1 MSLVAVFPFLNWKR
15 RGLLWE
21 DRELSN
27 KVQFVPDI
35 NYFAVTNFRNERKL
49 FGIKREDR
57 RLHMYILGRTA
68 MGKTT
73 LLLNMILNDIYGNEG
88 VCFIDPHGD
97 AVETLLDYIPSFRLK
112 DVVYFNPAD
121 VDHPISLNVLTEVE
135 PERKHLLVSSLISIF
150 RKLYSEYWQHRQEH
164 ILRNSILAL
173 LEHRGRKTLV
183 DVYTLLSDWRYRKE
197 VVEKVKDPIVRS
209 FWQNEFPKYLYQFK
223 GEALAPIQNKLG
235 AFLTVPLVRN
245 IVGQEQ
251 SKIDFREV
259 IDRGKILLVNLA
271 KGRIGEDISSF
282 LGSLMITKIQLAAMS
297 RIDVPER
304 ERKDFYLYVDE
315 FQEFVA
321 SETFEGI
328 LSEARKYKL
337 CLVLAHQYIGQ
348 LDDDLRKAIFGNV
361 GTMIAFPVGPENG
374 DFLEKEFYP
383 EFDQHDLIA
392 HDKYHIYLKLAID
405 GKTSQPFSALTLP
418 PFFNYRSQGNRNEIV
433 LLSRAS
439 YSTKRGSGEKEIKN
453 CSQL

>member
-1 MSLVAVFPFLNWKR
+1 MS
-15 RGLLWE
+15 E
-21 DRELSN
+21 
-27 KVQFVPDI
+27 I
-35 NYFAVTNFRNERKL
+35 NYFAVTNFRNQRKL
-49 FGIKREDR
+49 FGIKGEDR
-57 RLHMYILGRTA
+57 RLHMYILGRTG

-112 DVVYFNPAD
+112 DVIYLNPAD
-121 VDHPISLNVLTEVE
+121 TDYPIPLNVLGEAE

-150 RKLYSEYWQHRQEH
+150 RKLYAEYWQHRQEH

-173 LEHRGRKTLV
+173 LEQRGRKTLV
-183 DVYTLLSDWRYRKE
+183 DVYALLSDWRFRKA
-197 VVEKVKDPIVRS
+197 VVEQVKDPIVKS

-245 IVGQEQ
+245 IVGQEK

-259 IDRGKILLVNLA
+259 IDNRKILLVNLA

-282 LGSLMITKIQLAAMS
+282 LGSLIITKIQLAAMS
-297 RIDVPER
+297 RIDVLEKER
-304 ERKDFYLYVDE
+304 RDFYLYVDE

-328 LSEARKYKL
+328 LSEARKYRL
-337 CLVLAHQYIGQ
+337 SLILAHQYIGQ
-348 LDDDLRKAIFGNV
+348 LDEELRKAIFGNI
-361 GTMIAFPVGPENG
+361 GTIIAFPVGPENG
-374 DFLEKEFYP
+374 EFLEKEFYP
-383 EFDQHDLIA
+383 EFKRHDLIA
-392 HDKYHIYLKLAID
+392 QDKYHVYLKLAID
-405 GKTSQPFSALTLP
+405 GRTSQPFSALTLP
-418 PFFNYRSQGNRNEIV
+418 PFCNYELQGNKKEIIM
-433 LLSRAS
+433 LSRAS
-439 YSTKRGSGEKEIKN
+439 YSVKSETTGTESEANQRLPI
-453 CSQL
+453 

>member
-1 MSLVAVFPFLNWKR
+1 M
-15 RGLLWE
+15 G
-21 DRELSN
+21 
-27 KVQFVPDI
+27 DI

-57 RLHMYILGRTA
+57 RLHMYILGRTG

-73 LLLNMILNDIYGNEG
+73 LLLNMILNDIHSNEG

-112 DVVYFNPAD
+112 DVIYFNPAD
-121 VDHPISLNVLTEVE
+121 TEYPIPLNVLGQVE
-135 PERKHLLVSSLISIF
+135 PQKKHLLVSSLISIF
-150 RKLYSEYWQHRQEH
+150 RKLYAEYWQHRQEH
-164 ILRNSILAL
+164 ILRNCILAL
-173 LEHRGRKTLV
+173 LEQQGQKTLV
-183 DVYTLLSDWRYRKE
+183 DVYTLLSDWRYRKA
-197 VVEKVKDPIVRS
+197 VVEEVKDPIVKS
-209 FWQNEFPKYLYQFK
+209 FWKNEFPKYLYQYK

-245 IVGQEQ
+245 IVGHEE

-259 IDRGKILLVNLA
+259 IDEGKILLANLA
-271 KGRIGEDISSF
+271 KGRLGEDISSF
-282 LGSLMITKIQLAAMS
+282 LGSLIITKIQLAAMS

-304 ERKDFYLYVDE
+304 ERRDFYLYVDE

-328 LSEARKYKL
+328 LSEARKYRL

-348 LDDDLRKAIFGNV
+348 LDEELRKAIFGNV
-361 GTMIAFPVGPENG
+361 GTIIAFPVGPENG
-374 DFLEKEFYP
+374 ESLQKEFYP
-383 EFDQHDLIA
+383 EFTQRDLIA

-405 GKTSQPFSALTLP
+405 GKQSQPFSALTLP
-418 PFFNYRSQGNRNEIV
+418 PFVNYKPQRRKDEIV
-433 LLSRAS
+433 MLSRAG
-439 YSTKRGSGEKEIKN
+439 YSVQDGAAHNRGIHQSR
-453 CSQL
+453 LPL

>member
-1 MSLVAVFPFLNWKR
+1 M
-15 RGLLWE
+15 
-21 DRELSN
+21 
-27 KVQFVPDI
+27 PDI
-35 NYFAVTNFRNERKL
+35 NFFAVTDFRSERKL

-57 RLHMYILGRTA
+57 RLHMYILGRTG

-73 LLLNMILNDIYGNEG
+73 LLLNMLLNDIHSNEG
-88 VCFIDPHGD
+88 VCFVDPHGD

-121 VDHPISLNVLTEVE
+121 IDYPIPLNVLGDSESQ
-135 PERKHLLVSSLISIF
+135 RKHLLVSSLISIF
-150 RKLYSEYWQHRQEH
+150 KKLYSEYWQHRQEH

-173 LEHRGRKTLV
+173 LEQPTRKTLV
-183 DVYTLLSDWRYRKE
+183 DVYRLISDWRYRRE
-197 VVEKVKDPIVRS
+197 IVEGVKDPIVKS
-209 FWQNEFPKYLYQFK
+209 FWQNEFPKYLYQYK

-259 IDRGKILLVNLA
+259 IDKGKILLVNLA
-271 KGRIGEDISSF
+271 KGRLGEDVSSF
-282 LGSLMITKIQLAAMS
+282 LGSLIITKIQLAAMN
-297 RIDVPER
+297 RIDVSEKR
-304 ERKDFYLYVDE
+304 RRNFYLYVDE

-328 LSEARKYKL
+328 LSEARKYRL

-348 LDDDLRKAIFGNV
+348 LDQELRKAIFGNV
-361 GTMIAFPVGPENG
+361 GTIIAFPVGPENG
-374 DFLEKEFYP
+374 ESLQTEFSP
-383 EFDQHDLIA
+383 EFDRNDLTA

-405 GKTSQPFSALTLP
+405 GKQSQPFSASTLP
-418 PFFNYRSQGNRNEIV
+418 PFVNYKPQGNRGVII

-439 YSTKRGSGEKEIKN
+439 YSAKR
-453 CSQL
+453 

>member
-1 MSLVAVFPFLNWKR
+1 MPETNF
-15 RGLLWE
+15 
-21 DRELSN
+21 
-27 KVQFVPDI
+27 
-35 NYFAVTNFRNERKL
+35 FALTNFRNQRKL

-57 RLHMYILGRTA
+57 RLHMYILGRTG

-97 AVETLLDYIPSFRLK
+97 AVETLLDYIPAFRLK
-112 DVVYFNPAD
+112 DVIYFNPAD
-121 VDHPISLNVLTEVE
+121 TDYPVPLNVLGQVE

-150 RKLYSEYWQHRQEH
+150 RKLYAEYWQHRQEH

-183 DVYTLLSDWRYRKE
+183 EIYQLLSDWRYRKE
-197 VVEKVKDPIVRS
+197 VVEEVKDPVVKS

-251 SKIDFREV
+251 SEIDFRKV
-259 IDRGKILLVNLA
+259 IDKGKILLVNLA
-271 KGRIGEDISSF
+271 KGKLGEDISSF
-282 LGSLMITKIQLAAMS
+282 LGSVIVTKIQLAAMS
-297 RIDVPER
+297 RIDTPEPER
-304 ERKDFYLYVDE
+304 RDFYLYVDE

-321 SETFEGI
+321 SETFEGV
-328 LSEARKYKL
+328 LSEARKYRL

-348 LDDDLRKAIFGNV
+348 LDQELRRAILGNV
-361 GTMIAFPVGPENG
+361 GTIIAFPVGAENG
-374 DFLEKEFYP
+374 EFLEKEFYP
-383 EFDQHDLIA
+383 EFNRHDLIA

-405 GKTSQPFSALTLP
+405 GKTSPPFSAFTLP
-418 PFFNYRSQGNRNEIV
+418 PFFNVNTQGNRNEIIR
-433 LLSRAS
+433 LSRTS
-439 YSTKRGSGEKEIKN
+439 YSTRREEGEGKIESSNESVGSPRYT
-453 CSQL
+453 